1 MKKRYIFTIV
11 IVILVFAF
19 IGVFINV
26 RDTEKT
32 KTDDTDSAENK
43 ITTTFWMDDDSAEE
57 AEEEIVQEEQGA
69 VIDEAEAKMIAQS
82 TLEGYEVIDAEQR
95 LSTGEAYYLIT
106 MKKNDDVIRTY
117 IDSQTGEILY
127 QE

>member
-57 AEEEIVQEEQGA
+57 AEEEIVQEEQEA

>member
-43 ITTTFWMDDDSAEE
+43 ITTTFWVDDDSAEE
-57 AEEEIVQEEQGA
+57 AEEEIVQEEQEA

>member
-57 AEEEIVQEEQGA
+57 AEEEIVQEVQEA

>member
-43 ITTTFWMDDDSAEE
+43 ITTTFWVDDDSAEE
-57 AEEEIVQEEQGA
+57 AEEEIVQEEQEA

-95 LSTGEAYYLIT
+95 LSTGEDYYLIT